1 MRETLAD
8 SDSRAGKDVQS
19 GPVFGVGVG
28 VGVVAVVDVGVGA
41 GVVGDVG
48 LLATLRDIDAVL
60 EEDAGDVFNDLVG
73 FGDVVGLEVVRV
85 LVALA
90 RPDKFAARFTCGDEA
105 TTDAVFKRRGASNIM
120 DSGMRLEGATS
131 G

>member
-1 MRETLAD
+1 MRETLD
-8 SDSRAGKDVQS
+8 DPDSRAGKDVQS
-19 GPVFGVGVG
+19 GPVF
-28 VGVVAVVDVGVGA
+28 DVGVGA
-41 GVVGDVG
+41 GVGVGFGVDVG
-48 LLATLRDIDAVL
+48 ESATLRDIGAVL
-60 EEDAGDVFNDLVG
+60 DEDAGDVFNDMVG
-73 FGDVVGLEVVRV
+73 IGDVVGLEVVRV
-85 LVALA
+85 LVALG

>member
-1 MRETLAD
+1 MVVLALRETLAD
-8 SDSRAGKDVQS
+8 SESRAGKDVQS
-19 GPVFGVGVG
+19 GPVFDVDVDVGVGVG
-28 VGVVAVVDVGVGA
+28 VGVGVDVGES
-41 GVVGDVG
+41 
-48 LLATLRDIDAVL
+48 ATLRDIDAVL
-60 EEDAGDVFNDLVG
+60 DEDAGDVFNDMVG
-73 FGDVVGLEVVRV
+73 IGDVVGLEVVRV

>member
-1 MRETLAD
+1 MAD
-8 SDSRAGKDVQS
+8 PESRAGKDVQS
-19 GPVFGVGVG
+19 GPVFDVGVG
-28 VGVVAVVDVGVGA
+28 VVVDVGVGA

-60 EEDAGDVFNDLVG
+60 EEDAGDVFNDMVG

>member
-1 MRETLAD
+1 VVVLALRETLAD
-8 SDSRAGKDVQS
+8 SESRAGKDVQS
-19 GPVFGVGVG
+19 GPVFDVDVDVGVGVG
-28 VGVVAVVDVGVGA
+28 VGVGVDVGES
-41 GVVGDVG
+41 
-48 LLATLRDIDAVL
+48 ATLRDIDAVL
-60 EEDAGDVFNDLVG
+60 DEDAGDVFNDLVG
-73 FGDVVGLEVVRV
+73 IGDVVGLEVVRV
-85 LVALA
+85 LVALG

>member
-1 MRETLAD
+1 MAD
-8 SDSRAGKDVQS
+8 PESRAGKDVQS
-19 GPVFGVGVG
+19 GPVFD
-28 VGVVAVVDVGVGA
+28 VDVGVGA
-41 GVVGDVG
+41 GVGVVVDVG
-48 LLATLRDIDAVL
+48 VAATLRDIDAVL
-60 EEDAGDVFNDLVG
+60 DEDSGDVFNDMVG

-90 RPDKFAARFTCGDEA
+90 RPDKFAARLTCGDEV

>member
-1 MRETLAD
+1 MAD
-8 SDSRAGKDVQS
+8 PESRAGKDVQS
-19 GPVFGVGVG
+19 GPVFDVDVDVGVG
-28 VGVVAVVDVGVGA
+28 VGVVVVVVVVVDVGVA
-41 GVVGDVG
+41 
-48 LLATLRDIDAVL
+48 ATLRDIDAVL
-60 EEDAGDVFNDLVG
+60 DEDAGDVFNDMVG

-90 RPDKFAARFTCGDEA
+90 RPDKFAARFTCGDEV

>member
-1 MRETLAD
+1 MEVVVLALRETLAD
-8 SDSRAGKDVQS
+8 SESRAGKDVQS

-60 EEDAGDVFNDLVG
+60 EEDAGDV
-73 FGDVVGLEVVRV
+73 VGLEVVRV
-85 LVALA
+85 LVALG

>member
-1 MRETLAD
+1 MRETLD
-8 SDSRAGKDVQS
+8 DPESRAGKDVQS
-19 GPVFGVGVG
+19 GPVFDVDVGVG
-28 VGVVAVVDVGVGA
+28 VGVDVGES
-41 GVVGDVG
+41 
-48 LLATLRDIDAVL
+48 ATLRDIDAVL
-60 EEDAGDVFNDLVG
+60 DEDAGDVFNDMVG
-73 FGDVVGLEVVRV
+73 IGDVVGLEVVRV
-85 LVALA
+85 LVALG

>member
-1 MRETLAD
+1 MVVLALRETLAD
-8 SDSRAGKDVQS
+8 SESRAGKDVQS
-19 GPVFGVGVG
+19 GPVFDVDVDVGVGVG
-28 VGVVAVVDVGVGA
+28 VGVGVDVGES
-41 GVVGDVG
+41 
-48 LLATLRDIDAVL
+48 ATLRDIDAVL
-60 EEDAGDVFNDLVG
+60 DEDAGDVFNDMVG
-73 FGDVVGLEVVRV
+73 IGDVVGLEVVRV
-85 LVALA
+85 LVALG

>member
-1 MRETLAD
+1 MAD
-8 SDSRAGKDVQS
+8 PESRAGKDVQS
-19 GPVFGVGVG
+19 GPVFDVDVDVGVG
-28 VGVVAVVDVGVGA
+28 VGVVVVVVVVVDVGVA
-41 GVVGDVG
+41 
-48 LLATLRDIDAVL
+48 ATLRDIDAVL
-60 EEDAGDVFNDLVG
+60 DEDAGDVFNDMVG

-90 RPDKFAARFTCGDEA
+90 RPDKFAARFTCGDEV

-120 DSGMRLEGATS
+120 DSGMRLDGATS

>member
-1 MRETLAD
+1 MVVLALRETLAD

-28 VGVVAVVDVGVGA
+28 VGVDIGAGVGVDVGES
-41 GVVGDVG
+41 
-48 LLATLRDIDAVL
+48 ATLRDIDAVL
-60 EEDAGDVFNDLVG
+60 DEDAGDVFNDLVG
-73 FGDVVGLEVVRV
+73 IGDVVGLEVVRV
-85 LVALA
+85 LVALG

>member
-1 MRETLAD
+1 LRETLD
-8 SDSRAGKDVQS
+8 DPESRAGKDVQS
-19 GPVFGVGVG
+19 GPVFDVDVDVDVDVGVGVG
-28 VGVVAVVDVGVGA
+28 VGVGVDVGES
-41 GVVGDVG
+41 
-48 LLATLRDIDAVL
+48 ATLRDIDAVL
-60 EEDAGDVFNDLVG
+60 DEDAGDVFNDLVG
-73 FGDVVGLEVVRV
+73 IGDVVGLEVVRV

>member
-1 MRETLAD
+1 VVVLALRETLAD
-8 SDSRAGKDVQS
+8 SESRAGKDVQS
-19 GPVFGVGVG
+19 GPVFDVDVDVGVGVG
-28 VGVVAVVDVGVGA
+28 VGVGVDVGES
-41 GVVGDVG
+41 
-48 LLATLRDIDAVL
+48 ATLRDIDAVL
-60 EEDAGDVFNDLVG
+60 DEDAGDVFNDMVG
-73 FGDVVGLEVVRV
+73 IGDVVGLEVVRV

-105 TTDAVFKRRGASNIM
+105 TTEAVFKRRGASNIM

>member
-1 MRETLAD
+1 MVVLALRETLAD
-8 SDSRAGKDVQS
+8 SESRAGKDVQS
-19 GPVFGVGVG
+19 GPVFDVDVDVGVGVG
-28 VGVVAVVDVGVGA
+28 VGVGVDVGES
-41 GVVGDVG
+41 
-48 LLATLRDIDAVL
+48 ATLRDIDAVL
-60 EEDAGDVFNDLVG
+60 DEDAGDVFNDMVG
-73 FGDVVGLEVVRV
+73 IGDVVGLEVVRV

-105 TTDAVFKRRGASNIM
+105 TTEAVFKRRGASNIM

>member
-1 MRETLAD
+1 MVVLALRETLAD
-8 SDSRAGKDVQS
+8 SESRAGKDVQS
-19 GPVFGVGVG
+19 GPVFDVDVDVGVGVG
-28 VGVVAVVDVGVGA
+28 VGVGVDVGES
-41 GVVGDVG
+41 
-48 LLATLRDIDAVL
+48 ATLRDIDAVL
-60 EEDAGDVFNDLVG
+60 DEDAGDVFNDLVG
-73 FGDVVGLEVVRV
+73 IGDVVGLEVVRV
-85 LVALA
+85 LVALG

>member
-1 MRETLAD
+1 MRETLD
-8 SDSRAGKDVQS
+8 DPESRAGKDVQS
-19 GPVFGVGVG
+19 GPVVGVGVGAGAGVGVG
-28 VGVVAVVDVGVGA
+28 VDVGES
-41 GVVGDVG
+41 
-48 LLATLRDIDAVL
+48 ATLRDIDAVL
-60 EEDAGDVFNDLVG
+60 DEDAGDVFNDLVG
-73 FGDVVGLEVVRV
+73 IGDVVGLEVVRV
-85 LVALA
+85 LVALG

>member
-1 MRETLAD
+1 MAD
-8 SDSRAGKDVQS
+8 PESRAGKDVQS

-28 VGVVAVVDVGVGA
+28 VGIGVGVVVGVDVGES
-41 GVVGDVG
+41 
-48 LLATLRDIDAVL
+48 ATLRDIDAVL
-60 EEDAGDVFNDLVG
+60 DEDAGDVFNDMVG
-73 FGDVVGLEVVRV
+73 IGDLVGLEVVRE

-90 RPDKFAARFTCGDEA
+90 RPDKVAARFTCGDEA
-105 TTDAVFKRRGASNIM
+105 TTEAVFKRRGASNIM